1 MASKNIVAKGTT
13 YNGVESV
20 TFPVS
25 GGGDATFYEISDTTC
40 TASDVL
46 NSKYFYSS
54 SGVKT
59 QGTGTVPSPTLITKS
74 ITANGTY
81 NASSDNADGYS
92 SVTVSVSG
100 GGNWTWMGNNATL
113 VQTPY
118 SAKTYLVNTPF
129 NTWTPTTSQTY
140 LSDLPSGFTYSCT
153 ANDGKDYVAIL
164 RWHTHFV
171 YEPNTEEK
179 AIITDAYGSFGA
191 VQYSYCSNL
200 ATITSD
206 GFNAHI
212 PVSTSMSTGVFYKT
226 TSGSDSFTTNNYGVY
241 LVAPSSSGGSTS
253 FTLSDASLYARCSNS
268 YFSTASAS
276 LVDKS
281 ASYIEVEIKL
291 YSVDGASS
299 LFGGVREEIRNMY
312 KNGF

>member
-1 MASKNIVAKGTT
+1 MAQDISLLGAV
-13 YNGVESV
+13 YSDVPSV
-20 TFPVS
+20 LLPKQ
-25 GGGDATFYEISDTTC
+25 GGGTAQFDDTTDADA
-40 TASDVL
+40 TASDILTGKTAYV
-46 NSKYFYSS
+46 N
-54 SGVKT
+54 GVKIT
-59 QGTGTVPSPTLITKS
+59 GTGT
-74 ITANGTY
+74 G
-81 NASSDNADGYS
+81 GGG
-92 SVTVSVSG
+92 SVTQDQDGFIVLPSTGGG

-118 SAKTYLVNTPF
+118 SAKTYLVNTAF

-140 LSDLPSGFTYSCT
+140 LSDLSSGFTYSCT

-212 PVSTSMSTGVFYKT
+212 PVTISMSTGVFYKT
-226 TSGSDSFTTNNYGVY
+226 TSGSDSFTTNSYGVY
-241 LVAPSSSGGSTS
+241 LGAPSCSGGSTS
-253 FTLSDASLYARCSNS
+253 FTFSDASLYARCSNS

-299 LFGGVREEIRNMY
+299 LFGGVREEIRDMY

>member
-1 MASKNIVAKGTT
+1 MAQQVTLWGAT
-13 YNGVESV
+13 YNDVPAIDVPSGNSTARFVDPSPTTATDPDVLSGKVYIKADGTQSV
-20 TFPVS
+20 GTGS
-25 GGGDATFYEISDTTC
+25 GGGS
-40 TASDVL
+40 V
-46 NSKYFYSS
+46 
-54 SGVKT
+54 T
-59 QGTGTVPSPTLITKS
+59 QD
-74 ITANGTY
+74 ANGFIVLPK
-81 NASSDNADGYS
+81 NGGGG
-92 SVTVSVSG
+92 G

-140 LSDLPSGFTYSCT
+140 LSDLSSGFTYSCT

-200 ATITSD
+200 ATITSND
-206 GFNAHI
+206 FNAHI
-212 PVSTSMSTGVFYKT
+212 PVTISMSTGVFYKT

-241 LVAPSSSGGSTS
+241 LVAPSCSGGSTS